1 MKTQSA
7 RMGFLI
13 LLLILAT
20 AITAC
25 GAASSHAPASQMAAM
40 DKNTASMEPAPAEP
54 GMSAGGATSDETAQ
68 ALDVA
73 PQPRVIIYT
82 GDVELVVKDTNQT
95 INTIVAMTKEL
106 GGYVAQTNVYNDNN
120 VPRGQIIIRV
130 PAESYQTAL
139 KGLRETALRV
149 ERENTT
155 SQDVTEEY
163 VDLEARKVNLEKTE
177 AALQTI
183 LDLRQKT
190 GNIEDVLSVY
200 RELTSVREQIE
211 QIQGRMNYL
220 SRSAAMSTITVNLTP
235 DVLTQ
240 PITVAGW
247 EPKGVARD
255 AVRSL
260 ISAAQTWVEFW
271 IWMIIVVLPVLVLYL
286 GPVVFVLWLL
296 WRWWKASRAKKRAQ
310 KALETSAEQSPPQKE
325 GK

>member
-7 RMGFLI
+7 RIGFLI
-13 LLLILAT
+13 LLLVLVT

-25 GAASSHAPASQMAAM
+25 GSASAPAPASQMTAM
-40 DKNTASMEPAPAEP
+40 DNTANFAESAPAQPKTET
-54 GMSAGGATSDETAQ
+54 SGGADETAT

-82 GDVELVVKDTNQT
+82 GDVELVVKDTNQAL
-95 INTIVAMTKEL
+95 NTIVSMTKEL
-106 GGYVAQTNVYNDNN
+106 GGYVAQTNVYNDNG
-120 VPRGQIIIRV
+120 VPRGQVVIRV
-130 PAESYQTAL
+130 PAEAYQTAL
-139 KGLRETALRV
+139 KNLRETALRV
-149 ERENTT
+149 ERENTS

-163 VDLEARKVNLEKTE
+163 VDLDARKVNLEKTE

-247 EPKGVARD
+247 EPKGVARE
-255 AVRSL
+255 AVRAL
-260 ISAAQTWVEFW
+260 ISAAQTWAEFW
-271 IWMIIVVLPVLVLYL
+271 IWMIIVILPVLALYL
-286 GPVVFVLWLL
+286 APVVLVLWLL
-296 WRWWKASRAKKRAQ
+296 WRWWKSTQAKKRAQ
-310 KALETSAEQSPPQKE
+310 KALQAAKEPLPPQKDS
-325 GK
+325 K

>member
-13 LLLILAT
+13 LLLVLTA

-25 GAASSHAPASQMAAM
+25 GAASPAPAGQMVAM
-40 DKNTASMEPAPAEP
+40 DKNTASMESAPPEP
-54 GMSAGGATSDETAQ
+54 GASAGGSDADENAP

-82 GDVELVVKDTNQT
+82 GNVELVVKDTDQAV
-95 INTIVAMTKEL
+95 NTIVAMTKEL
-106 GGYVAQTNVYNDNN
+106 GGYVAQTNVYNDNG
-120 VPRGQIIIRV
+120 VPRGQIVIRV
-130 PAESYQTAL
+130 PAESYQTTL
-139 KGLRETALRV
+139 KKLRETALRV
-149 ERENTT
+149 ERENTS

-163 VDLEARKVNLEKTE
+163 VDLEARKINLEKTE
-177 AALQTI
+177 AALQNI

-200 RELTSVREQIE
+200 RELTNVREQIE

-255 AVRSL
+255 AVRAL

-271 IWMIIVVLPVLVLYL
+271 IWMIVVILPVLVLYL
-286 GPVVFVLWLL
+286 APVVLVLWIL
-296 WRWWKASRAKKRAQ
+296 WRLWKSNRAKKRAQ
-310 KALETSAEQSPPQKE
+310 KAPEAAKEPLPPQKNS
-325 GK
+325 K